1 MLEQTKCSLVCGI
14 MISGGR
20 QAVANV
26 SELAKYRIANKGAVD
41 AYNVHI
47 SVNVA
52 HEITIS
58 YNKQQ
63 PS

>member
-1 MLEQTKCSLVCGI
+1 

-26 SELAKYRIANKGAVD
+26 SELAEYRISNKGMVD
-41 AYNVHI
+41 TSNVHI

-58 YNKQQ
+58 YINVNPPKD
-63 PS
+63 